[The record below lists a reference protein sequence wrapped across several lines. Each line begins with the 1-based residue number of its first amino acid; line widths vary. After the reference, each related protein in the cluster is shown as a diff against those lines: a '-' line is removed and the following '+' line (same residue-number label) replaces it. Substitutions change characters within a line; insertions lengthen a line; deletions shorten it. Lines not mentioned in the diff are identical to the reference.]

1 MEFSELLERFT
12 GAVEAADADAFV
24 ELFLPDATYEDVFD
38 GVFAGHDEIRKMF
51 VVNFHSKARDFVW
64 EYHEPVS
71 DGEIGYAH
79 LTLSYTSS
87 MRHNDGTRVV
97 LSGASQ
103 FKVADDRIA
112 SYREWAYGLAGL
124 AQLGVP
130 AELIERQAHRESER
144 ILADADPD
152 IHRLA

>member
-1 MEFSELLERFT
+1 MEFVELLARFT
-12 GAVEAADADAFV
+12 GSVEAADADAFV
-24 ELFLPDATYEDVFD
+24 DLFAADATYEDVYD
-38 GVFAGHDEIRKMF
+38 GVFAGHDEIRGMF
-51 VVNFHSKARDFVW
+51 ETNFHSKARDFVW

-71 DGEIGYAH
+71 NGEIGYAH

-87 MRHNDGTRVV
+87 MPHNDGTRAV
-97 LSGASQ
+97 LTGASQ

-130 AELIERQAHRESER
+130 AALIERQAHKEATR
-144 ILADADPD
+144 ILADTDRVT
-152 IHRLA
+152 HRLD